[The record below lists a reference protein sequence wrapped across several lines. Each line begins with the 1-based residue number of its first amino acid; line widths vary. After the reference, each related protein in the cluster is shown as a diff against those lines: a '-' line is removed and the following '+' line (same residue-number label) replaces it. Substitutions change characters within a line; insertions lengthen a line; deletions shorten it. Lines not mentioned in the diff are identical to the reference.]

1 MHHIFP
7 SEFIFW
13 AKAKN
18 HLVNK
23 NFLYETIMGSLD
35 ITKDKHIGH
44 WKCNVNTEFFAGS
57 DTYVK
62 YIDLVVNDVY
72 PALDCMFNEIPIK
85 TPKSSKVKNIW
96 YNYYEQGHNQE
107 IHTHVPNSNLSGIYL
122 LHLEEKNKTVFY
134 SYNSSICGLSS
145 PVKQLV
151 EAEEGD
157 IIIFPSVL
165 LHYVI
170 PCEKPRATI
179 AFNIECTW

>member
-18 HLVNK
+18 HLANK
-23 NFLYETIMGSLD
+23 DFLYGTIMNSLD
-35 ITKDKHIGH
+35 KTKDAHAKH
-44 WKCNVNTEFFAGS
+44 WRCNVNTEFFAGS
-57 DTYVK
+57 DTCVK

-72 PALDCMFNEIPIK
+72 PALDCMFKELPIK
-85 TPKSSKVKNIW
+85 TPKSSRVTNIW

-107 IHTHVPNSNLSGIYL
+107 IHSHIPNSNLSGIYL
-122 LHLEEKNKTVFY
+122 LQLEEKNKTVFY

-145 PVKQLV
+145 PVKQLI

-165 LHYVI
+165 LHYVM

-179 AFNIECTW
+179 AFNIECNW